1 MGEKMSKKLK
11 VALAVCAA
19 VLALAACAKKGG
31 QTTASGDNSPV
42 LAVVNGTNITA
53 DDFKAEAAALNP
65 YAASALKD
73 PKNRQKFLENI
84 EDKRLIVQKALDM
97 GMDKDPRI
105 VSELQRLK
113 GTLLLGEFVK
123 KEVLDK
129 VNITDQDAK
138 NYFEQNKANLG
149 SVRISHI
156 LVPTEQEAG
165 DILAK
170 LKAGQK
176 FSALAKQYSLDDKTK
191 NKGGDLGWVNWA
203 QFGSASLKDAAFKL
217 KPGEVSGI
225 VQSQFGYH
233 IMKITDKKPA
243 QESDFAA
250 IKDALKEQI
259 AEQKKEDLFK
269 GYINDLRTKAKITQN
284 LQNLGNVSL
293 APAPTVAPA
302 Q

>member
-1 MGEKMSKKLK
+1 MSKKLR

-19 VLALAACAKKGG
+19 VFALAACANKGG
-31 QTTASGDNSPV
+31 QTTASGGNSPV

-53 DDFKAEAAALNP
+53 NDFKAEAAALSP
-65 YAASALKD
+65 YAASALQN
-73 PKNRQKFLENI
+73 PKNRQKFLKNI
-84 EDKRLIVQKALDM
+84 EDKQLIVQKALAM
-97 GMDKDPRI
+97 GMDKDRRI
-105 VSELQRLK
+105 VSELRRLK
-113 GTLLLGEFVK
+113 DTLLLGEFVK
-123 KEVLDK
+123 KEVIDK

-138 NYFEQNKANLG
+138 AYFEQNKANLG

-156 LVPTEQEAG
+156 LVPTEQEAN

-176 FSALAKQYSLDDKTK
+176 FSALAKKYSLDPKTK
-191 NKGGDLGWVNWA
+191 DKGGDLGWVNWA
-203 QFGSASLKDAAFKL
+203 QFGSTSLKDAAFKL

-233 IMKITDKKPA
+233 IMKVTDKKPA
-243 QESDFAA
+243 RESDFAG

-259 AEQKKEDLFK
+259 AEKKKEDLFK
-269 GYINDLRTKAKITQN
+269 SYIKELRAKAKITQN
-284 LQNLGNVSL
+284 LQNLSSINLVSS
-293 APAPTVAPA
+293 APAEA